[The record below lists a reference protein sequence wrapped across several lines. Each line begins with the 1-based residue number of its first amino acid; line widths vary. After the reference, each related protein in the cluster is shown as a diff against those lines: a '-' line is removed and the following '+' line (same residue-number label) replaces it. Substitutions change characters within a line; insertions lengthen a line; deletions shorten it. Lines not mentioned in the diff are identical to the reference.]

1 MLHIVLEKGWP
12 EAYKYGILLQGIL
25 QARTINNTVFLQ
37 GIHHIY
43 KPHIPATY
51 TYLHTRSYTAYT
63 YSSGV
68 QANPM
73 YQRYVL
79 IKAHIRS

>member
-1 MLHIVLEKGWP
+1 
-12 EAYKYGILLQGIL
+12 
-25 QARTINNTVFLQ
+25 LQ